1 MKKKWKIILGSLAA
15 VVIVLAGISQ
25 ASKGIETRTMLVKPE
40 SIAKTFKEKGS
51 VTSEQEAK
59 VYAPLNGKIIEVP
72 VKEGQLIQKG
82 DILTYFDTQGLVCQK
97 EQLDG
102 QLKSIKAQQQTE
114 VSNTVL
120 EKKKQLYEAGAISQ
134 QEYEDAKNKLDSAYY
149 QGQIESLE
157 AQIKA
162 IQYQIGESVIKA
174 EQNGVV
180 SQLSVKKGTV
190 VVSGT
195 PLMNIFSAGNY
206 QIEVFVLTEDV
217 ARISNGMEVTLLQEN
232 KSGDIVFKG
241 TVQKIAPSAVE
252 MASALGLKE
261 QRVKVTVQPQVPED
275 LVLKPGFA
283 LDAEFTIDKQE
294 RKLVV
299 PKTALFSYNSEDV
312 VWIIENGKAKVQ
324 KIKKDFENDSDVVIT
339 EGLKEGDRII
349 LNPQTAGLKEGVKIK
364 G

>member
-1 MKKKWKIILGSLAA
+1 MKKKWKIILGCFAA
-15 VVIVLAGISQ
+15 VIIILAGISQ
-25 ASKGIETRTMLVKPE
+25 ASKGIETRTMLVKPGNV
-40 SIAKTFKEKGS
+40 AKTFKDKGS
-51 VTSEQEAK
+51 VTSDHEAM
-59 VYAPLNGKIIEVP
+59 VYAPLNGKITEVP
-72 VKEGQLIQKG
+72 VQEGQLVQKG
-82 DILTYFDTQGLVCQK
+82 DILAYFDTQGLAYQK

-114 VSNTVL
+114 VSNTAL

-134 QEYEDAKNKLDSAYY
+134 QEYEDAKNKLDSSYY

-162 IQYQIGESVIKA
+162 IQYQIGDSVIKA
-174 EQNGVV
+174 EQKGVV
-180 SQLSVKKGTV
+180 SQLSAKKGTV

-217 ARISNGMEVTLLQEN
+217 ARISNGMEVTLIQEN
-232 KSGDIVFKG
+232 KNGDVVFKG

-252 MASALGLKE
+252 MLSALGLKE
-261 QRVKVTVQPQVPED
+261 QRVNVTVQPQIPKD

-283 LDAEFTIDKQE
+283 LDVEFAIDKQE
-294 RKLVV
+294 GKLVV
-299 PKTALFSYNSEDV
+299 PKTALFSYNSEDA

-324 KIKKDFENDSDVVIT
+324 QIKKGFENDSDVVIT

-349 LNPQTAGLKEGVKIK
+349 LNPQTVGLKEGVKVK